1 MEASTIPV
9 HRSDLEKIRD
19 VLAAATRHHVNR
31 DESNAAL
38 HLAARA
44 RYSPLT
50 SELEAA
56 HERVEALLAPTSE
69 PPTAASP
76 TS

>member
-1 MEASTIPV
+1 MEV

-19 VLAAATRHHVNR
+19 VLAAATRHHVSR

-38 HLAARA
+38 HLAAQA

-56 HERVEALLAPTSE
+56 YERVEALLTVSTSE